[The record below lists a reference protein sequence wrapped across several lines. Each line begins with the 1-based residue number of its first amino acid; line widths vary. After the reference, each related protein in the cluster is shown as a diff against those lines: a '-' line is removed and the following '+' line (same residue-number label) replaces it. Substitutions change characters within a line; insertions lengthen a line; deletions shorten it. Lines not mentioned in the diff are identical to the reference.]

1 MTENTYKENMRSH
14 LLLYAV
20 TDSRWA
26 GEDGLAAQVEA
37 AIEGGVTMVQFR
49 EKNGDPEIKKATVIR
64 LRDICI
70 QKNIPLIIDDD
81 VDLAKETG
89 ADGVHLGQS
98 DMDPGEARKILGDS
112 AIIGVTAKTVE
123 QARLAQEAGADYLG
137 SGAVFGTSTKLDTRP
152 MSMET
157 LRSITDAVNIP
168 VVAIGGIDET
178 NIDGLKGTGIAGV
191 AVVSGI
197 FSKTDVKAAAM
208 ELKAHCMRL

>member
-1 MTENTYKENMRSH
+1 MRSH